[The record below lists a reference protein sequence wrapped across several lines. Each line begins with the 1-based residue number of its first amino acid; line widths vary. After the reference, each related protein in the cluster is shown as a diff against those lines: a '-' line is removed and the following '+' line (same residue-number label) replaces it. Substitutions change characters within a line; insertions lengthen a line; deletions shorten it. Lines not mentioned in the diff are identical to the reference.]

1 MIKPIFKEIY
11 RHAIIPVV
19 EIERIELAE
28 ALAPTLVEAGLP
40 LLEITLRTPAAL
52 SAIQHVREAYPNL
65 ILGAGTILTLE
76 QAKQA
81 VSAGADFLVSPGL
94 PHDAVEW
101 ALAEEI
107 PFLPGAVT
115 PNEILQGLRLGIE
128 VFKFFPAETMGG
140 LTAIKAISDPF
151 PAVRFIPTGGIQTEN
166 LAAYLSHERVLAVGG
181 SWLAKR
187 QWISEGQF
195 EQIKAQ
201 VNSALQVVHSLAIP
215 ALT

>member
-1 MIKPIFKEIY
+1 
-11 RHAIIPVV
+11 
-19 EIERIELAE
+19 
-28 ALAPTLVEAGLP
+28 
-40 LLEITLRTPAAL
+40 
-52 SAIQHVREAYPNL
+52 
-65 ILGAGTILTLE
+65 LE

-128 VFKFFPAETMGG
+128 VFKFFPVETMGG

-166 LAAYLSHERVLAVGG
+166 LAAYLTHERVLAVGG

-201 VNSALQVVHSLAIP
+201 VNSALQVVHSLARP

>member
-201 VNSALQVVHSLAIP
+201 VNSALQVVHSLARP

>member
-1 MIKPIFKEIY
+1 
-11 RHAIIPVV
+11 
-19 EIERIELAE
+19 
-28 ALAPTLVEAGLP
+28 
-40 LLEITLRTPAAL
+40 
-52 SAIQHVREAYPNL
+52 
-65 ILGAGTILTLE
+65 
-76 QAKQA
+76 
-81 VSAGADFLVSPGL
+81 
-94 PHDAVEW
+94 
-101 ALAEEI
+101 
-107 PFLPGAVT
+107 
-115 PNEILQGLRLGIE
+115 
-128 VFKFFPAETMGG
+128 MGG

-201 VNSALQVVHSLAIP
+201 VNSALQVVHSLARP

>member
-1 MIKPIFKEIY
+1 MIHPIFKEIY

-28 ALAPTLVEAGLP
+28 ALARTLAEAGLP
-40 LLEITLRTPAAL
+40 LLEITLRTSAAL
-52 SAIQHVREAYPNL
+52 SAIQRVRKAYPNL
-65 ILGAGTILTLE
+65 ILGAGTILSLE

-81 VSAGADFLVSPGL
+81 VGAGADFLVSPGL

-101 ALAEEI
+101 ALREGI

-140 LTAIKAISDPF
+140 LTIIKAISDPF

-166 LAAYLSHERVLAVGG
+166 LPAYLTHQRVIAVGG

-187 QWISEGQF
+187 QWINKSQF
-195 EQIKAQ
+195 DQIKAQ
-201 VNSALQVVHSLAIP
+201 VKAAMRVVQSLSRP
-215 ALT
+215 ALA

>member
-1 MIKPIFKEIY
+1 MINPIFKEIY

-19 EIERIELAE
+19 EIEQVELAVP
-28 ALAPTLVEAGLP
+28 LAHTLAEAGLP

-52 SAIQHVREAYPNL
+52 SAIQRVRKTHPTL

-101 ALAEEI
+101 ALREEI

-115 PNEILQGLRLGIE
+115 PNEILQGMRLGIE

-166 LAAYLSHERVLAVGG
+166 LAAYLTHERVFAVGG

-195 EQIKAQ
+195 ERIEAQ
-201 VNSALQVVHSLAIP
+201 VKSALQVVQSLARP

>member
-19 EIERIELAE
+19 EIERVELAE
-28 ALAPTLVEAGLP
+28 ALAHTLVEASLP

-52 SAIQHVREAYPNL
+52 SAIQRVREAYPNL

-81 VSAGADFLVSPGL
+81 VGAGADFLVSPGL
-94 PHDAVEW
+94 PRDAVEW
-101 ALAEEI
+101 ALAKEI

-166 LAAYLSHERVLAVGG
+166 LPAYLTYERILAVGG

-187 QWISEGQF
+187 QWITSGQF
-195 EQIKAQ
+195 DQIKAQ
-201 VNSALQVVHSLAIP
+201 VKTALRVVQSLSRP
-215 ALT
+215 PLT

>member
-28 ALAPTLVEAGLP
+28 ALARTLVEAGLP

-166 LAAYLSHERVLAVGG
+166 LAAYLTHERVLAVGG

-201 VNSALQVVHSLAIP
+201 VNSALQVVHSLARP

>member
-19 EIERIELAE
+19 EIERIELVE
-28 ALAPTLVEAGLP
+28 ALARTLVEAGLP

-166 LAAYLSHERVLAVGG
+166 LAAYLTHERVLAVGG

-195 EQIKAQ
+195 ERIKAQ
-201 VNSALQVVHSLAIP
+201 VNSALQVVHSLARP

>member
-19 EIERIELAE
+19 EIERIELVE
-28 ALAPTLVEAGLP
+28 ALARTLVEAGLP

-166 LAAYLSHERVLAVGG
+166 LAAYLTHERVLAVGG

-201 VNSALQVVHSLAIP
+201 VNSVLQVVHSLARP

>member
-28 ALAPTLVEAGLP
+28 ALARTLVEAGLP

-187 QWISEGQF
+187 RWISEGQF
-195 EQIKAQ
+195 ERIKAQ
-201 VNSALQVVHSLAIP
+201 VNSALQVVQSLARP
-215 ALT
+215 ALS

>member
-1 MIKPIFKEIY
+1 MINPIFKEIY

-19 EIERIELAE
+19 EIEQVELAE
-28 ALAPTLVEAGLP
+28 PLAHTLAEAGLP

-52 SAIQHVREAYPNL
+52 SAIQRVRKTHPTL

-101 ALAEEI
+101 ALREEI

-115 PNEILQGLRLGIE
+115 PNEILQGMRLGIE

-166 LAAYLSHERVLAVGG
+166 LAAYLTHERVFAVGG

-195 EQIKAQ
+195 ERIEAHVK
-201 VNSALQVVHSLAIP
+201 SALQVVQSLARP

>member
-19 EIERIELAE
+19 EIERIELVE
-28 ALAPTLVEAGLP
+28 ALARTLVEAGLP

-166 LAAYLSHERVLAVGG
+166 LAAYLTHERVLAVGG

-201 VNSALQVVHSLAIP
+201 VNSALQVVHSLARP

>member
-19 EIERIELAE
+19 EIERIELVE
-28 ALAPTLVEAGLP
+28 ALARTLVEAGLP

-166 LAAYLSHERVLAVGG
+166 LAAYLTHERVLAVGG

-201 VNSALQVVHSLAIP
+201 VNSALQVVQSLARP